1 MRFQPLTS
9 TPLPRKVLPT
19 LTAMTWMATA
29 VACSSGAPPELSG
42 LEDQVAQV
50 GTELKIDL
58 AGTDPDGDQLS
69 YSYRIADIEDDSA
82 QVTQSPSGAGV
93 FRWTPLA
100 SDVGQH
106 AVDFTVSDGDHNT
119 TVTINIDVRSAI
131 GSATAPIFRQPLGTG
146 TQMNL
151 QTMKCLDLDIVVEDQ
166 DSAMVTL
173 ALEEPFP
180 TGMTLDQ
187 EDGLTGKVRWCPT
200 REQESENRYTIVI
213 SADDGDNPKI
223 IKNYLIVLRGGETQN
238 CPGAAPVITHTP
250 TNEMTIVD
258 LTIDASVSD
267 DKGLKEAPLFYFSTT
282 NPGATPNLGPGG
294 MTQTT
299 MIKISGN
306 TYAADVPNPVAGMP
320 AGQSR
325 TLYYLIVADDDD
337 DETGNCDHTTQS
349 QVYSMVV
356 TSTGTANLGICE
368 PCTSDA
374 QCGTGD
380 LCTYI
385 GSMGD
390 TYCLQACGAG
400 CPTGYACS
408 AGEIYSVDG
417 EEALQCVPSNGSC
430 EAPTAACVDDAN
442 EDDDTQSQASANAT
456 ADGPFDG
463 DTSNF
468 GIYAT
473 LCPKVPQPQYGSKAD
488 DDWRQLKIT
497 TDTLVDMFLVG
508 NGESDIDLQI
518 YNSSGALVSKST
530 TLGFEEQIVK
540 CLKPATYYVKVN
552 GFDNARTEYT
562 LDWVSTAQT
571 CNTTCVDDARE
582 DDNTYTQ
589 ARATTANFTSTGN
602 TICPDNEDW
611 YKVTAQSGK
620 KIIMDLTFTQSNA
633 TQDLDLHLYD
643 SPFNDMWPCSYDNPG
658 MCSSARGQ
666 GGVSNE
672 HAEYTVPAGCPT
684 AGCEF
689 YVVVNGYNHST
700 NTYGIAIKVQ

>member
-1 MRFQPLTS
+1 MRFQPLTGS
-9 TPLPRKVLPT
+9 RGLLT
-19 LTAMTWMATA
+19 LTTMTCMATA
-29 VACSSGAPPELSG
+29 VACSSGAPPEIAN

-58 AGTDPDGDQLS
+58 LGTDADGDQLS
-69 YSYRIADIEDDSA
+69 YSYRIADIDDDSA
-82 QVTQSPSGAGV
+82 QITQSPSGAGV

-100 SDVGQH
+100 SDVGEH
-106 AVDFTVSDGDHNT
+106 AVDFTVSDGDHDT

-146 TQMNL
+146 TQMDL
-151 QTMKCLDLDIVVEDQ
+151 VTMKCLDLDVVVEDQ

-180 TGMTLDQ
+180 MGMTLDQ
-187 EDGLTGKVRWCPT
+187 EDGLTARVRWCPT
-200 REQESENRYTIVI
+200 REQESENRYTLVI

-223 IKNYLIVLRGGETQN
+223 IKNYLIVLRGGATQN
-238 CPGAAPVITHTP
+238 CPGEAPVITHTP
-250 TNEMTIVD
+250 ANETTIVD
-258 LTIDASVSD
+258 LTIDATVAD

-282 NPGATPNLGPGG
+282 DPGATPNLGPGG
-294 MTQTT
+294 MTQTS
-299 MIKISGN
+299 MVKITGN
-306 TYAADVPNPVAGMP
+306 QYAADVPNPVAGLP

-325 TLYYLIVADDDD
+325 TLYYVIVADDDD

-356 TSTGTANLGICE
+356 TSSGTANLGICA

-374 QCGTGD
+374 QCGSGD

-390 TYCLQACGAG
+390 TYCLQACDSG
-400 CPTGYACS
+400 CPSGYACS
-408 AGEIYSVDG
+408 AGPIYSVDG

-430 EAPTAACVDDAN
+430 TAPTAACVDDSN
-442 EDDDTQSQASANAT
+442 EDDDTQSQASANA
-456 ADGPFDG
+456 AVDGPFDG
-463 DTSNF
+463 NTSDYL
-468 GIYAT
+468 YAT

-497 TDTLVDMFLVG
+497 ADTLVDMYLVG

-518 YNSSGALVSKST
+518 YNSSGGLVSKST
-530 TLGFEEQIVK
+530 TLGYEEQIVK

-562 LDWVSTAQT
+562 LDWISEAQA
-571 CNTTCVDDARE
+571 CNTTCTDDSRE
-582 DDNTYTQ
+582 DDNTFTQ
-589 ARATTANFTSTGN
+589 ARPTTANYTSTGN
-602 TICPDNEDW
+602 TICPDNDDW
-611 YKVTAQSGK
+611 YKVTAASGK
-620 KIIMDLTFTQSNA
+620 KIIMDLTFTQSNGM
-633 TQDLDLHLYD
+633 QDLDLHLYD
-643 SPFNDMWPCSYDNPG
+643 GPFTDLWPCSYDDPVG
-658 MCSSARGQ
+658 CSSAHGQ

-672 HAEYTVPAGCPT
+672 HAEYTVPAGCPA
-684 AGCEF
+684 AGCEM
-689 YVVVNGYNHST
+689 YVVVRGYNHSS
-700 NTYGIAIKVQ
+700 NDYDISIKVQ

>member
-1 MRFQPLTS
+1 MRFQPLTGS
-9 TPLPRKVLPT
+9 RGLLT
-19 LTAMTWMATA
+19 LTTMTCMATA
-29 VACSSGAPPELSG
+29 VACSSGAAPELSG

-58 AGTDPDGDQLS
+58 LGTDADGDQLS
-69 YSYRIADIEDDSA
+69 YSYRIADLQEDSA
-82 QVTQSPSGAGV
+82 VITQSPSGAGV

-100 SDVGQH
+100 ADVGEH
-106 AVDFTVSDGDHNT
+106 AVDFTVSDGDNDT

-146 TQMNL
+146 TQMDL
-151 QTMKCLDLDIVVEDQ
+151 TTMKCLDLDVVVEDQ

-180 TGMTLDQ
+180 MGMTLDQ
-187 EDGLTGKVRWCPT
+187 QDGLTGKVRWCPT
-200 REQESENRYTIVI
+200 REQESENRYTVVI

-223 IKNYLIVLRGGETQN
+223 IKNYLIVLRGGATN

-250 TNEMTIVD
+250 ANEMTIVD
-258 LTIDASVSD
+258 LTIDATVTD
-267 DKGLKEAPLFYFSTT
+267 DKGLKEAPLFYYSTT

-299 MIKISGN
+299 MIKITGN
-306 TYAADVPNPVAGMP
+306 QYAADVPNPVAGMP

-325 TLYYLIVADDDD
+325 TLYYVIVADDDD

-356 TSTGTANLGICE
+356 TSSGTANLGICA

-374 QCGTGD
+374 QCGAGD
-380 LCTYI
+380 LCAYV

-390 TYCLQACGAG
+390 SYCLQACGSG

-408 AGEIYSVDG
+408 AGEIYSVDYAH
-417 EEALQCVPSNGSC
+417 ALQCVPSNGSC
-430 EAPTAACVDDAN
+430 AAPTAACVDDDQ
-442 EDDDTQSQASANAT
+442 EDDDTQSQASANAPMNGLT
-456 ADGPFDG
+456 NTSSTIDG
-463 DTSNF
+463 
-468 GIYAT
+468 T

-497 TDTLVDMFLVG
+497 ADTLVDMYLLG
-508 NGESDIDLQI
+508 GGESDIDLQI

-530 TLGFEEQIVK
+530 TLGYEEQIIK

-552 GFDNARTEYT
+552 GFDNARTEYW
-562 LDWVSTAQT
+562 LDYQATQQT
-571 CNTTCVDDARE
+571 CNTTCTDDSHE
-582 DDNTYTQ
+582 DDNTFTQ
-589 ARATTANFTSTGN
+589 ARPTTTNFTSTGN
-602 TICPDNEDW
+602 TICPDNDDW
-611 YKVTAQSGK
+611 YKVSVSSGK
-620 KIIMDLTFTQSNA
+620 KIIMDLTFTQSNG
-633 TQDLDLHLYD
+633 TQDLDLHLYNVGGFTD
-643 SPFNDMWPCSYDNPG
+643 LWPCSYDDPTG
-658 MCSSARGQ
+658 CTSAHGQ

-672 HAEYTVPAGCPT
+672 HAEYTVPASCG
-684 AGCEF
+684 ASCEM
-689 YVVVNGYNHST
+689 YVVVRGYNHST